1 MSTYLQDKVV
11 FHCYPLS
18 QMDTIELENTEALN
32 MRKHILQNS
41 YNRDG
46 SVERYATQ
54 ASLHF

>member
-11 FHCYPLS
+11 FHWYPLS

-41 YNRDG
+41 SSRDG

-54 ASLHF
+54 AFLHF

>member
-18 QMDTIELENTEALN
+18 QMDNIELENTKALN

-41 YNRDG
+41 YNRDV
-46 SVERYATQ
+46 SVGHYVTWAF
-54 ASLHF
+54 LYF

>member
-1 MSTYLQDKVV
+1 
-11 FHCYPLS
+11 
-18 QMDTIELENTEALN
+18 MDTIELENTEALN

-41 YNRDG
+41 SSRDG